1 MGTEKESPQ
10 DLPRPAKAPGGSSAK
25 KTTPK
30 QGKKTSGT
38 PNKNISRDPDSRKTG
53 TKQSGS
59 SGKPQGKKKPAA
71 QGTRQGGGSGKP
83 QSKTAVAKPNK
94 KRPEIKKAQRKK
106 VNRYVRIIGRIAF
119 MIQALISL
127 IMVISIARTKML
139 PWKYVLLIMAG
150 LGVLLL
156 ITLIM
161 NLRRNRRVRLVG
173 TGISVVVIALTF
185 VFTTYFNRTMGV
197 IAGNSKALKT
207 DNMIVVVRADDPAQ
221 VLVDAKD
228 YTYAV
233 HLPAGASGGSSAM
246 IVDIEDALSSK
257 IKVEEYSSDIEAAKA
272 LMEGKVN
279 AAIYNKAYTE
289 VIAEA
294 LDNDDYENQVRVL
307 HQYGIETD
315 IEKETVDVGKPFNV
329 LISGI
334 DVYGDISQTSRSD
347 VNIIVTVNPKTKKV
361 LLTSTPRD
369 YYVKIPEIS
378 GDSRDKL
385 THAGIYGV
393 DASMRTLEELYGI
406 DITYFV
412 RVNFDTLIKL
422 VDAMDG
428 LDVYVEYP
436 FDAYTDEYHF
446 DKGWHDMFGDQVLA
460 FCRERYSFAD
470 GDNQRGR
477 NQEQVLKAL
486 IEKLLSP
493 AILPHY
499 ADILDSLDGF
509 FQLNMSQEKIAELV
523 NMQLTDNAH
532 WEILKQAAE
541 QGDSALESTYSGGST
556 PLYVMWPDY
565 ASVYVNAARIETI
578 LKEGYTD

>member
-1 MGTEKESPQ
+1 MVTDIEEA
-10 DLPRPAKAPGGSSAK
+10 L
-25 KTTPK
+25 
-30 QGKKTSGT
+30 
-38 PNKNISRDPDSRKTG
+38 
-53 TKQSGS
+53 
-59 SGKPQGKKKPAA
+59 SGK
-71 QGTRQGGGSGKP
+71 
-83 QSKTAVAKPNK
+83 
-94 KRPEIKKAQRKK
+94 I
-106 VNRYVRIIGRIAF
+106 
-119 MIQALISL
+119 
-127 IMVISIARTKML
+127 
-139 PWKYVLLIMAG
+139 
-150 LGVLLL
+150 
-156 ITLIM
+156 
-161 NLRRNRRVRLVG
+161 NL
-173 TGISVVVIALTF
+173 
-185 VFTTYFNRTMGV
+185 
-197 IAGNSKALKT
+197 
-207 DNMIVVVRADDPAQ
+207 
-221 VLVDAKD
+221 
-228 YTYAV
+228 
-233 HLPAGASGGSSAM
+233 
-246 IVDIEDALSSK
+246 
-257 IKVEEYSSDIEAAKA
+257 VEYDSDIEVAKA
-272 LMEGKVN
+272 LLEGKVD
-279 AAIYNKAYTE
+279 AAIYNKAYTS
-289 VIAEA
+289 VIAESIE
-294 LDNDDYENQVRVL
+294 NEEYESLVRVL

-315 IEKETVDVGKPFNV
+315 IEKETVDVGEPFNV

-369 YYVKIPEIS
+369 YYVRIPEES
-378 GDSRDKL
+378 GDARDKL

-393 DASMRTLEELYGI
+393 DATMRTLEELYGI

-532 WEILKQAAE
+532 WEILKQTAE
-541 QGDSALESTYSGGST
+541 QGQGGMEPTYSGGST
-556 PLYVMWPDY
+556 PLYVMWPDW
-565 ASVYVNAARIETI
+565 ASVYVNSARIDMI
-578 LKEGYTD
+578 LSEGYN

>member
-1 MGTEKESPQ
+1 MGSNKVSPQ
-10 DLPRPAKAPGGSSAK
+10 KRSAPK
-25 KTTPK
+25 
-30 QGKKTSGT
+30 
-38 PNKNISRDPDSRKTG
+38 
-53 TKQSGS
+53 
-59 SGKPQGKKKPAA
+59 
-71 QGTRQGGGSGKP
+71 
-83 QSKTAVAKPNK
+83 K
-94 KRPEIKKAQRKK
+94 KRPNPYRAKQRKINK
-106 VNRYVRIIGRIAF
+106 YVRITGRIAF
-119 MIQALISL
+119 IIQAILSL
-127 IMVISIARTKML
+127 ILVLTVARSGLLPRKYILAIFMGLIAL
-139 PWKYVLLIMAG
+139 AA
-150 LGVLLL
+150 
-156 ITLIM
+156 ITLLM
-161 NLRRNRRVRLVG
+161 NLRRNRRIRIAG
-173 TGISVVVIALTF
+173 TAISVVVIVMVC
-185 VFTTYFNRTMGV
+185 VFTTYFNRTLTV
-197 IAGNSKALKT
+197 LSSNSKALKT

-228 YTYAV
+228 YKYGV
-233 HLPAGASGGSSAM
+233 HLPEGTNGGSSAM
-246 IVDIEDALSSK
+246 VTDIEEALSSK
-257 IKVEEYSSDIEAAKA
+257 IQLVEYGSDIEVAKA
-272 LMEGKVN
+272 LLDGKVD
-279 AAIYNKAYTE
+279 AAIYNKAYTS
-289 VIAEA
+289 VIAESI
-294 LDNDDYENQVRVL
+294 DNEEYESLVRVL

-315 IEKETVDVGKPFNV
+315 IEKETVDVGEPFNV

-369 YYVKIPEIS
+369 YYVRIPEVS

-393 DASMRTLEELYGI
+393 DATMRTLEDLYGI

-499 ADILDSLDGF
+499 AEILDSLDGF

-532 WEILKQAAE
+532 WEILKQTAE
-541 QGDSALESTYSGGST
+541 QGEGGLEPTYSGGST
-556 PLYVMWPDY
+556 PLYVMWPDW
-565 ASVYVNAARIETI
+565 ASVYVNSARIDMI
-578 LKEGYTD
+578 LSEGYN

>member
-1 MGTEKESPQ
+1 MGSNKVSPQ
-10 DLPRPAKAPGGSSAK
+10 KRNAPK
-25 KTTPK
+25 
-30 QGKKTSGT
+30 
-38 PNKNISRDPDSRKTG
+38 
-53 TKQSGS
+53 
-59 SGKPQGKKKPAA
+59 
-71 QGTRQGGGSGKP
+71 
-83 QSKTAVAKPNK
+83 K
-94 KRPEIKKAQRKK
+94 KRPNPYRAKQRKINK
-106 VNRYVRIIGRIAF
+106 YVRITGRIAF
-119 MIQALISL
+119 IIQAILSL
-127 IMVISIARTKML
+127 ILVLTVARSGLLPRKYILAILVGLIAL
-139 PWKYVLLIMAG
+139 AA
-150 LGVLLL
+150 
-156 ITLIM
+156 ITLLM
-161 NLRRNRRVRLVG
+161 NLRRNRRIRIAG
-173 TGISVVVIALTF
+173 TAISVVVIA
-185 VFTTYFNRTMGV
+185 VVCIFTTYFNRTLTV
-197 IAGNSKALKT
+197 LSSNSKALKT

-228 YTYAV
+228 YKYGV
-233 HLPAGASGGSSAM
+233 HIPKGATGGSSAM
-246 IVDIEDALSSK
+246 VTDIEEALSAK
-257 IKVEEYSSDIEAAKA
+257 INLVEYSSDIEAAKA
-272 LMEGKVN
+272 LLDGKVD
-279 AAIYNKAYTE
+279 AAIYNKAYTS
-289 VIAEA
+289 VIAESI
-294 LDNDDYENQVRVL
+294 DNEEYESLVRVL

-315 IEKETVDVGKPFNV
+315 IEKETVDVGEPFNV

-369 YYVKIPEIS
+369 YYVRIPEVS

-393 DASMRTLEELYGI
+393 DATMRTLEDLYGI

-499 ADILDSLDGF
+499 AEILDSLDGF

-532 WEILKQAAE
+532 WEILKQTAE
-541 QGDSALESTYSGGST
+541 QGEGGLEPTYSGGST

-565 ASVYVNAARIETI
+565 GSVYMNSARIEMI
-578 LKEGYTD
+578 LNEGYNE

>member
-1 MGTEKESPQ
+1 MGNEKVSPQ
-10 DLPRPAKAPGGSSAK
+10 KRKAP
-25 KTTPK
+25 
-30 QGKKTSGT
+30 
-38 PNKNISRDPDSRKTG
+38 R
-53 TKQSGS
+53 
-59 SGKPQGKKKPAA
+59 
-71 QGTRQGGGSGKP
+71 
-83 QSKTAVAKPNK
+83 K
-94 KRPEIKKAQRKK
+94 KRPNPYKAKQRKI
-106 VNRYVRIIGRIAF
+106 NRYVRITGRVAF
-119 MIQALISL
+119 IIQAVLSL
-127 IMVISIARTKML
+127 ILVLTISRTKLL
-139 PWKYVLLIMAG
+139 PGKYILAISAG
-150 LGVLLL
+150 LGALAL
-156 ITLIM
+156 ITFLM
-161 NLRRNRRVRLVG
+161 NLRRNRKIRIAGTAISAAAIVLVC
-173 TGISVVVIALTF
+173 
-185 VFTTYFNRTMGV
+185 VFTTYFNRTMNV
-197 IAGNSKALKT
+197 LQSNSKALKT
-207 DNMIVVVRADDPAQ
+207 DNMIVVVREDDPAQ

-228 YTYAV
+228 YKFGV
-233 HLPAGASGGSSAM
+233 HLPAGAAGGSSAM
-246 IVDIEDALSSK
+246 VTDIEEALSGK
-257 IKVEEYSSDIEAAKA
+257 INLVEYGSDIEVAKA
-272 LMEGKVN
+272 LLDGEVD
-279 AAIYNKAYTE
+279 AAIYNKAYTS
-289 VIAEA
+289 VIAESI
-294 LDNDDYENQVRVL
+294 DNEEYESLVRVL

-315 IEKETVDVGKPFNV
+315 IEKETVDVGEPFNV

-369 YYVKIPEIS
+369 YYVRIPEES
-378 GDSRDKL
+378 GDARDKL

-532 WEILKQAAE
+532 WEILKQTAE
-541 QGDSALESTYSGGST
+541 QGQGGMEPTYSGGST
-556 PLYVMWPDY
+556 PLYVMWPDW
-565 ASVYVNAARIETI
+565 ASVYVNSARIETI
-578 LKEGYTD
+578 LNEGYN